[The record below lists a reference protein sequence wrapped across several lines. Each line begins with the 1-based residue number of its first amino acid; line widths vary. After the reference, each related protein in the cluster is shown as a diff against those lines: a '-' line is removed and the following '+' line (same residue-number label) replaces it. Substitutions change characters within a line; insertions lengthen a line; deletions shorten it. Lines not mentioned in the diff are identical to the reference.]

1 MNKIIKE
8 VEINKIIKEV
18 VINRIIKE
26 VEINK
31 IKIIKMD
38 KIKII
43 KMNRI
48 KIMKMNK
55 IKMRKKFNKKSNKII
70 QMIKIQNIMNV
81 MMEINYLE
89 MVVLIIKQKQAGFVQ
104 LKLKINIPFVK
115 DVKTSVY
122 IAIKVVYVKYVQMDT
137 F

>member
-1 MNKIIKE
+1 M
-8 VEINKIIKEV
+8 
-18 VINRIIKE
+18 
-26 VEINK
+26 
-31 IKIIKMD
+31 
-38 KIKII
+38 

-48 KIMKMNK
+48 KVMKMNKTKMIKMNKTKIMKMNK
-55 IKMRKKFNKKSNKII
+55 IKMRKKFNKKSKKII
-70 QMIKIQNIMNV
+70 QKMIIQNIMNV

-89 MVVLIIKQKQAGFVQ
+89 MDVLIIQQKQVGFVQ